1 MRLTTLLVLQG
12 VYAAMSLAFLF
23 ASGWSVWTTGE
34 PLSAAPVIPS
44 IVMFLVYSGCL
55 LLPRFGKIRW
65 YRVAMAIAIVPFG
78 IGGVLMNILNY
89 AQHGL
94 RDYSSFAIWLIA
106 VGINS
111 YGTIWNIVA
120 ALGMFER
127 VNKPKAQEYG
137 NQP

>member
-1 MRLTTLLVLQG
+1 
-12 VYAAMSLAFLF
+12 MSLAFLF
-23 ASGWSVWTTGE
+23 ASGWSARTTGE

-44 IVMFLVYSGCL
+44 IAMFVVYSGCL
-55 LLPRFGKIRW
+55 LLPKFGKIGW

-94 RDYSSFAIWLIA
+94 KDYSSFGVWLIA

-111 YGTIWNIVA
+111 YGTIWNIAA
-120 ALGMFER
+120 ALGRFKR
-127 VNKPKAQEYG
+127 VDQPKAQ
-137 NQP
+137 